1 MNKEL
6 EMDKVFVL
14 GLDGA
19 TPDIM
24 MPMIEKGELPAFKEI
39 IRRGAYGRLKSTIP
53 PISPPAW
60 TAFATGKN
68 PGKNGILGFTRMI
81 PNSYQLKLM
90 SGADN
95 QSKTLWELLSQ
106 AGKKVIVMNVPM
118 TYPPR
123 PVNGL
128 LISGLDT
135 PDIHSDF
142 TYPAEL
148 KQEILSKFPEYK
160 INLHLGGY
168 LQTDRR
174 RKKALQ
180 MIYDSI
186 ETRYRVADYI
196 MDNYPWDFFIVK
208 FNNPDIVQH
217 HFWKYM
223 DPDHP
228 EYQADS
234 CEEFKQAIFTVYKQ
248 LDRVAASIMKRLDPK
263 TTLVVLSDHG
273 AGPRINKTVYINE
286 WLRNNG
292 YLSTVWDT
300 NGISNKKWRSLRNH
314 VSTSLHTPVSFMFRH
329 TSPGVRIFLKNMMP
343 GAFSTLSL
351 SFKYSGGLSSIDWSK
366 TIAFLA
372 EEECIR
378 MNVKGVYPQGILDK
392 EGYFQCRSK
401 IIRKLK
407 QLKDPETR
415 ETIFEDVLSREDAF
429 YGSDDKELPDIKLV
443 TREAKY
449 DITGK
454 WFQDR
459 KIQDN
464 IFVKNEKHS
473 RGANGM
479 HRYEGVFF
487 INGPYCLPH
496 IELENIKL
504 IDVCPTI
511 LFQMGIPI
519 PKDMDGTIMKEAF
532 HSDFLTKHPICYE
545 DTGEDVSNR
554 VAQPVYSAQDESKI
568 VDHLRSL
575 GYIE

>member
-24 MPMIEKGELPAFKEI
+24 MPMIERGELPAFEEM
-39 IRRGAYGRLKSTIP
+39 IRRGGYGRLQATIP

-81 PNSYQLKLM
+81 PNSYRLKLM
-90 SGADN
+90 SGEDN
-95 QSKTLWELLSQ
+95 RSKTLWELLSH
-106 AGKKVIVMNVPM
+106 AGKKVILVTVPM
-118 TYPPR
+118 PSPPK

-128 LISGLDT
+128 LVSGLDT

-142 TYPAEL
+142 TYPAVL
-148 KQEILSKFPEYK
+148 KQEILSKFPEYR

-180 MIYDSI
+180 MIFDSI
-186 ETRYRVADYI
+186 ETRYRVACYL

-228 EYQADS
+228 EYQAES
-234 CEEFKQAIFTVYKQ
+234 CEEFKQAIFSVYKQ
-248 LDRVAASIMKRLDPK
+248 LDSVAASIMKKLDPK

-292 YLSTVWDT
+292 YLSKVLDK
-300 NGISNKKWRSLRNH
+300 NGTSHKRWRSLRDH
-314 VSTSLHTPVSFMFRH
+314 VNTSLHTLVSFVFRH
-329 TSPGVRIFLKNMMP
+329 TSPEVRIFLKNMMP
-343 GAFSTLSL
+343 EAFSRLSL

-366 TIAFLA
+366 TTAFLA

-378 MNVKGVYPQGILDK
+378 MNVRGVYPQGILDEK
-392 EGYFQCRSK
+392 DYSQCRTE

-407 QLKDPETR
+407 SLKDHETQ
-415 ETIFEDVLSREDAF
+415 ETVFENVLSREDAF
-429 YGSDDKELPDIKLV
+429 DGSDDKELPDIKLM

-454 WFQDR
+454 WFQDGTV
-459 KIQDN
+459 QDN
-464 IFVKNEKHS
+464 IFVRNEKHS

-496 IELENIKL
+496 SELKNIKI

-511 LFQMGIPI
+511 LFQMGLPI
-519 PKDMDGTIMKEAF
+519 SRDMDGTIMEEAF
-532 HSDFLTKHPICYE
+532 HSDFLTKHSICYE
-545 DTGEDVSNR
+545 DTVEGVGTR

>member
-1 MNKEL
+1 ME
-6 EMDKVFVL
+6 KVFVL

-24 MPMIEKGELPAFKEI
+24 MSMIERGELPAFKEI
-39 IRRGAYGRLKSTIP
+39 IRRGGYGRLQSTIP

-68 PGKNGILGFTRMI
+68 PGKNGILGFTGMI
-81 PNSYQLKLM
+81 PNSYRLKLM
-90 SGADN
+90 SGEDN
-95 QSKTLWELLSQ
+95 RSKTLWELLSQ
-106 AGKKVIVMNVPM
+106 AGKKVIVINVPM
-118 TYPPR
+118 TYPPK

-128 LISGLDT
+128 LVSGLDT
-135 PDIHSDF
+135 PDIRSNF
-142 TYPAEL
+142 TYPTEL
-148 KQEILSKFPEYK
+148 KHEIQSKFPEYR

-180 MIYDSI
+180 MIFDSI
-186 ETRYRVADYI
+186 RIRYRVACYL

-223 DPDHP
+223 DPGHP
-228 EYQADS
+228 EYHAES
-234 CEEFKQAIFTVYKQ
+234 CEEFKQAIFSVYKQ
-248 LDRVAASIMKRLDPK
+248 LDGVAAAIMGKLDSK

-292 YLSTVWDT
+292 YLCKILDKSV
-300 NGISNKKWRSLRNH
+300 ISHKRWRSVRNH
-314 VSTSLHTPVSFMFRH
+314 VKTSLHTLVSFLFRH
-329 TSPGVRIFLKNMMP
+329 TSPEVRIFLKNMMP
-343 GAFSTLSL
+343 DAFSRLSL
-351 SFKYSGGLSSIDWSK
+351 SFKYSGGLSGIDWSK
-366 TIAFLA
+366 TTAFLA

-378 MNVKGVYPQGILDK
+378 MNVRGIYPQGILDEK
-392 EGYFQCRSK
+392 DYYQCRAE

-407 QLKDPETR
+407 TLNDPETR
-415 ETIFEDVLSREDAF
+415 ETVFENVLSREEAF
-429 YGSDDKELPDIKLV
+429 DGSHDNELPDIKLV

-454 WFQDR
+454 WFHDGTVQN
-459 KIQDN
+459 N

-479 HRYEGVFF
+479 HRCEGVFF
-487 INGPYCLPH
+487 INGPGCLPH
-496 IELENIKL
+496 NELKNIKI

-511 LFQMGIPI
+511 LFQMGIPV

-532 HSDFLTKHPICYE
+532 RSDFLTEHSVCYE
-545 DTGEDVSNR
+545 DMVEKVETR
-554 VAQPVYSAQDESKI
+554 VAQPVYSVQDESKI
-568 VDHLRSL
+568 VDNLRSL

>member
-1 MNKEL
+1 
-6 EMDKVFVL
+6 
-14 GLDGA
+14 
-19 TPDIM
+19 
-24 MPMIEKGELPAFKEI
+24 
-39 IRRGAYGRLKSTIP
+39 
-53 PISPPAW
+53 
-60 TAFATGKN
+60 
-68 PGKNGILGFTRMI
+68 
-81 PNSYQLKLM
+81 
-90 SGADN
+90 
-95 QSKTLWELLSQ
+95 
-106 AGKKVIVMNVPM
+106 M

-407 QLKDPETR
+407 ELKDPETR